1 MRGIRFLHAADLH
14 IDSPFRGLAAAP
26 EDVVSAARSSTLEA
40 FDSLV
45 SIAIERG
52 VDFVVLAGDVYDAAD
67 RSLRA
72 QLRFRDGLDRMAGAG
87 IDVFVAHGNH
97 DPLDSR
103 VAALTLPERVVVFGP
118 EVETREVVRDGV
130 AIAAVS
136 GIGYRTRV
144 VTENLSQG
152 FSRHPGAPFHVGVLH
167 CNLGGNTGHENYAPC
182 TLSDLIGTGIDYW
195 ALGHVHTRAVLNTTP
210 HVVYPGNS
218 QGRHINE
225 SGPRG
230 CFVVTVSEH
239 GEVELDFE
247 PLDRIRWHQVDVPI
261 NDVDTV
267 DALEVRLLGALA
279 EISADADGR
288 SLICRARLSGRGS
301 LHADLSRRG
310 ASDPLLERL
319 REALAGAD
327 PFVWIDDL
335 AIATLPDVDFDARR
349 MGDDLVAEI
358 LRSAGALTSDSEA
371 LRGLLDEPLGRLLEN
386 PVIAKAIGTP
396 SDAELREAVGEAAL
410 VLFDGIEGVS

>member
-26 EDVVSAARSSTLEA
+26 EHVVAAARSSTLEA
-40 FDSLV
+40 FDGLV
-45 SIAIERG
+45 SLALERG

-87 IDVFVAHGNH
+87 IEVFVAHGNH

-103 VAALTLPERVVVFGP
+103 MAALTLPQRVVVFGP
-118 EVETREVVRDGV
+118 EVETHEVVRDGV
-130 AIAAVS
+130 TIAAVS

-144 VTENLSQG
+144 ATENLSHG
-152 FSRHPGAPFHVGVLH
+152 FSRHAGAPFHVGVLH

-182 TLSDLIGTGIDYW
+182 TLSDLIGTGVDYW
-195 ALGHVHTRAVLNTTP
+195 ALGHVHTRAVLNATP

-225 SGPRG
+225 PGPRG
-230 CFVVTVSEH
+230 CYVVTVNEH
-239 GEVELDFE
+239 GDVALDFE
-247 PLDRIRWHQVDVPI
+247 ALDRIRWHQVDVPI

-279 EISADADGR
+279 ELSADADGR
-288 SLICRARLSGRGS
+288 SLICRVRLSGRGS

-310 ASDPLLERL
+310 AIDPLHERL
-319 REALAGAD
+319 REALAGAA

-335 AIATLPDVDFDARR
+335 AIATRPDVDFEARR

-396 SDAELREAVGEAAL
+396 SDAELREAVEEAAL
-410 VLFDGIEGVS
+410 VLFDGIEGAS

>member
-26 EDVVSAARSSTLEA
+26 EHVVAAARSSTLEA
-40 FDSLV
+40 FDGLV
-45 SIAIERG
+45 SLALERG

-87 IDVFVAHGNH
+87 IEVFVAHGNH

-103 VAALTLPERVVVFGP
+103 MAALTLPERVVVFGP
-118 EVETREVVRDGV
+118 EVETHEVVRDGV

-144 VTENLSQG
+144 VTENLSHG
-152 FSRHPGAPFHVGVLH
+152 FSAMRAPFHVGVLH

-182 TLSDLIGTGIDYW
+182 TLSDLIGTGVDYW
-195 ALGHVHTRAVLNTTP
+195 ALGHVHTRAVLNATP

-225 SGPRG
+225 PGPRG
-230 CFVVTVSEH
+230 CYVVTVSEH
-239 GEVELDFE
+239 GDVALDFE
-247 PLDRIRWHQVDVPI
+247 ALDRIRWHQVDVPI

-279 EISADADGR
+279 ELSADADGR
-288 SLICRARLSGRGS
+288 SLICRVRLSGRGS

-327 PFVWIDDL
+327 PFVWIEDL
-335 AIATLPDVDFDARR
+335 AIATRPDVDFEARR

-358 LRSAGALTSDSEA
+358 LEAPGRSPATRGASWSRPTSRWEGC
-371 LRGLLDEPLGRLLEN
+371 LRTASC
-386 PVIAKAIGTP
+386 AKAIGTP
-396 SDAELREAVGEAAL
+396 SDAELREAVEEAAL
-410 VLFDGIEGVS
+410 VLFDGIEGAS